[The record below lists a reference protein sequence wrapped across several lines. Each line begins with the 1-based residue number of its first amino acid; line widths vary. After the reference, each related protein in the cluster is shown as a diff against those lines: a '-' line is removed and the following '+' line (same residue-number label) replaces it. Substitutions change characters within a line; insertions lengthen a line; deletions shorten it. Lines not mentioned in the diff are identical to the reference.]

1 MKSILRTVDNES
13 GVALIFALMMLLL
26 LTVIGLS
33 ALDNTDLET
42 AIARNHKVQKM
53 TFYAAD
59 AGNEISKEL
68 IEQAIMAR
76 GWKNEIGTTKTVGQV
91 TVYNKDFW
99 LSDDL
104 GATVPTS
111 SVRDADL
118 SFGRGSTYMVFG
130 VNGALSS
137 GGAVQMA
144 AGYEGVGKG
153 AAGGG
158 AWLIYDVRS
167 LHEGVNN
174 GRAQVKGQWLH
185 VL

>member
-1 MKSILRTVDNES
+1 MKSVCQLVNNES

-26 LTVIGLS
+26 LTVIGIS
-33 ALDNTDLET
+33 AMNNTDIET
-42 AIARNHKVQKM
+42 AIARNHKVYKL

-68 IEQAIMAR
+68 IEQAIEAR
-76 GWKNEIGTTKTVGQV
+76 GWKNEIGTTKTVGQI
-91 TVYNKDFW
+91 TVYDKDFW

-104 GATVPTS
+104 GTTVPTS
-111 SVRDADL
+111 SARDAD
-118 SFGRGSTYMVFG
+118 FTIGRGSTYLLFG
-130 VNGALSS
+130 ANSELSS

-158 AWLIYDVRS
+158 AWLIYDVRA